1 MVKLERREGVPAA
14 RQGSVS
20 KESTVMGDSEKTGL
34 CREDRFVCV
43 HVCAVHTCVCL
54 HVRIGML

>member
-1 MVKLERREGVPAA
+1 MPAA